1 MALHID
7 SLVRVVMAGG
17 NVVLSGDY
25 HVDSLVRVAMAAKD
39 KGTSVTI
46 KTSKMHPDNMVRV
59 CMAAPGLVT
68 FDLT

>member
-1 MALHID
+1 MAHHVD

-25 HVDSLVRVAMAAKD
+25 HVDSLVRVAMAAKN
-39 KGTSVTI
+39 KGTFVTI
-46 KTSKMHPDNMVRV
+46 KTDKMHADSMVRI